1 MIIESISE
9 VRGLPSF
16 SGYSHGTRTHQL
28 QALTRSSFFT
38 GTAVFFFF
46 FFPSSLEHVSIECHK
61 PNSSIHDSQ
70 AEERKMSQ
78 GAEENSK

>member
-1 MIIESISE
+1 MEPELISYKH
-9 VRGLPSF
+9 S
-16 SGYSHGTRTHQL
+16 S
-28 QALTRSSFFT
+28 RSSFFT
-38 GTAVFFFF
+38 GTAVFFFY
-46 FFPSSLEHVSIECHK
+46 VSIECHK

>member
-1 MIIESISE
+1 MEPELISYK
-9 VRGLPSF
+9 RSLG
-16 SGYSHGTRTHQL
+16 
-28 QALTRSSFFT
+28 ARSSP
-38 GTAVFFFF
+38 VQPSSFFFF
-46 FFPSSLEHVSIECHK
+46 FFSSSFDHVSIVCHK

>member
-1 MIIESISE
+1 MEPELISYKHSL
-9 VRGLPSF
+9 G
-16 SGYSHGTRTHQL
+16 
-28 QALTRSSFFT
+28 ARSSP
-38 GTAVFFFF
+38 VQPSSFF

>member
-1 MIIESISE
+1 MEPELISYKHSL
-9 VRGLPSF
+9 G
-16 SGYSHGTRTHQL
+16 
-28 QALTRSSFFT
+28 ARSST
-38 GTAVFFFF
+38 VQPCSFF

>member
-1 MIIESISE
+1 MEPELISYKHSL
-9 VRGLPSF
+9 G
-16 SGYSHGTRTHQL
+16 
-28 QALTRSSFFT
+28 ARSSPVQPSSFL
-38 GTAVFFFF
+38 FF

>member
-1 MIIESISE
+1 MIIESTSE
-9 VRGLPSF
+9 VRVFLLSLVIHMEPELISYKHSLGARSLPV
-16 SGYSHGTRTHQL
+16 QP
-28 QALTRSSFFT
+28 SS
-38 GTAVFFFF
+38 FF

>member
-1 MIIESISE
+1 MEPELISYKHSL
-9 VRGLPSF
+9 G
-16 SGYSHGTRTHQL
+16 
-28 QALTRSSFFT
+28 ARSSP
-38 GTAVFFFF
+38 VQLCSFFF

>member
-1 MIIESISE
+1 MEPELISYKHTL
-9 VRGLPSF
+9 G
-16 SGYSHGTRTHQL
+16 
-28 QALTRSSFFT
+28 ARSSP
-38 GTAVFFFF
+38 VQLSSFF

>member
-1 MIIESISE
+1 MEPELISYKHSL
-9 VRGLPSF
+9 G
-16 SGYSHGTRTHQL
+16 
-28 QALTRSSFFT
+28 ARSSP
-38 GTAVFFFF
+38 VQPSSFFFF